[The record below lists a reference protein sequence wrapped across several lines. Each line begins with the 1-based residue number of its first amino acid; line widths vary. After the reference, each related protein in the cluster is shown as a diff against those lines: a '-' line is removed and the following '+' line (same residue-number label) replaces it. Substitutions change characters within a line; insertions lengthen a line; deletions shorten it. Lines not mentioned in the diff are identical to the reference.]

1 MKKKRYPAQQS
12 FKFPFSQQG
21 FVQRHR
27 AKATKK
33 LGAGEEAH
41 LAGLCMYLYI
51 QCNKRGTPKNWFTYK
66 TLCRCRMKKNVQEN
80 CK

>member
-1 MKKKRYPAQQS
+1 MKKKRCPAQQS

-21 FVQRHR
+21 VVQGQG

-33 LGAGEEAH
+33 LEQGEELIQPAF
-41 LAGLCMYLYI
+41 CMYLYI
-51 QCNKRGTPKNWFTYK
+51 QCNKRGTLKNQFTYK
-66 TLCRCRMKKNVQEN
+66 TLCRCRMEKNVQEN